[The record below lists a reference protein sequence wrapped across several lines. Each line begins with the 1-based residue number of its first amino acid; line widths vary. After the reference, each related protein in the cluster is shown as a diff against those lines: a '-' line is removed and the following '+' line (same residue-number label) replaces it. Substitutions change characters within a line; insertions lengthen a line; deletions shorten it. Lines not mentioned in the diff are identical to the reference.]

1 MRGLES
7 EQFLVG
13 ARQLS
18 RAVRLSV
25 VHLVREAN
33 AGTIPGIKIR
43 NKWHFNIDQ
52 VKETLLKIGDS
63 NVTVALSR
71 RTQIDTGDEGKI
83 VAKQEGQTT
92 SCGQDE

>member
-1 MRGLES
+1 MRGS

-13 ARQLS
+13 AGQLS
-18 RAVRLSV
+18 RAVQLSV

-43 NKWHFNIDQ
+43 NKWHFNIQQ

-63 NVTVALSR
+63 NVKVPISR
-71 RTQIDTGDEGKI
+71 RTQIDTGDVEEI
-83 VAKQEGQTT
+83 VATQEGQTT
-92 SCGQDE
+92 SHGKD